1 MPLANPTPV
10 YDMRSPVLLAQPVF
24 TKVLT
29 LFFGGLLAVGLGFS
43 AVTQYARN
51 ETVKGEIA
59 AASGFSAVTVGQGG
73 IISEVAVEPGQKVR
87 KGQVLAVL
95 SLPAVVSGAGDTAAM
110 SVARMRESLGNLDL
124 QLAEYG
130 RTIAQAEAEMREI
143 EASAAS
149 SLVSARA
156 RGAVTADRQRLAER
170 RLKGFEGL
178 AAKGFVTDYAV
189 DQVRAVSMQI
199 RQEAADTDLQANEI
213 VRAKADRL
221 VSIENRVRDIRQAM
235 LALRTQRLQTENQ
248 IHESEALESLRIV
261 SPSDG
266 IVSAIPVRPG
276 QRVESGE
283 RIAAVGLASSE
294 LTALLEVPSKAIGM
308 IEAGQRVVLKYD
320 AFPYQSF
327 GVRYG
332 RVVRVEQASIEMGK
346 PDPDSEKQGLERHFL
361 VEVRPDDDAVLA
373 YGRLRPLRVG
383 MTLSADVEVER
394 RNLLSWFLSP
404 LVTLKGRF
412 G

>member
-1 MPLANPTPV
+1 MPSNRTAL

-29 LFFGGLLAVGLGFS
+29 WFFAGTLTVGIAYSSL
-43 AVTQYARN
+43 TEYARH

-59 AASGFSAVTVGQGG
+59 AASGFSAVTVSQGG
-73 IISEVAVEPGQKVR
+73 IISEVSVRPGQKVR

-95 SLPAVVSGAGDTAAM
+95 SLPAVVAGQGDTAAM

-124 QLAEYG
+124 QLSEYD
-130 RTIAQAEAEMREI
+130 RTIVRIQEEIRQI
-143 EASAAS
+143 EASAAA
-149 SLVSARA
+149 SLAAARA
-156 RGAVTADRQRLAER
+156 RSDVTIDRQRLAEK

-178 AAKGFVTDYAV
+178 AAKGFATEFSV
-189 DQVRAVSMQI
+189 DEVRAVSMQLQ
-199 RQEAADTDLQANEI
+199 QEAADTNLQANEI

-221 VSIENRVRDIRQAM
+221 VAMESRIRDLRQAM

-248 IHESEALESLRIV
+248 IHEREALEAVRIV

-266 IVSAIPVRPG
+266 VVSAIPVRVG

-294 LTALLEVPSKAIGM
+294 LTALLEVPSKGIGM
-308 IEAGQRVVLKYD
+308 IEAGQKVVLKYD

-332 RVVRVEQASIEMGK
+332 RVIRVEQASIDVGTPAE
-346 PDPDSEKQGLERHFL
+346 DEKKGLERHFL
-361 VEVRPDDDAVLA
+361 VEVRPDDEAVLA

-383 MTLSADVEVER
+383 MTLSAEVEVER

>member
-29 LFFGGLLAVGLGFS
+29 LFFGGLLAAGLLFS
-43 AVTQYARN
+43 AVTQYSRH

-59 AASGFSAVTVGQGG
+59 AASGFSAVTVLQGG
-73 IISEVAVEPGQKVR
+73 IISEIAVKPGQKVR

-95 SLPAVVSGAGDTAAM
+95 SLPAVVAGDGDTAAM
-110 SVARMRESLGNLDL
+110 SVARMRDALGNFDL
-124 QLAEYG
+124 QLAEYA
-130 RTIAQAEAEMREI
+130 RTIAQAEAEMRQI

-149 SLVSARA
+149 SLASARA
-156 RGAVTADRQRLAER
+156 RNTVTADRQRLAER
-170 RLKGFEGL
+170 RLKGFERL
-178 AAKGFVTDYAV
+178 AAKGFATEFSV
-189 DQVRAVSMQI
+189 DEVRAVSMQLQ
-199 RQEAADTDLQANEI
+199 QEAADTDLQANEI

-221 VSIENRVRDIRQAM
+221 VSMENRVRDIRQAM
-235 LALRTQRLQTENQ
+235 LALRTQRLQTENE
-248 IHESEALESLRIV
+248 IHEREALESMRIV
-261 SPSDG
+261 SPADG
-266 IVSAIPVRPG
+266 VVSAIPVRPG
-276 QRVESGE
+276 QRVEAGE
-283 RIAAVGLASSE
+283 RIAAVGLASAD

-308 IEAGQRVVLKYD
+308 IEPGQRVAIKYD

-332 RVVRVEQASIEMGK
+332 RVVRVEQASIEVGT
-346 PDPDSEKQGLERHFL
+346 PQPDSDKKPLERHFL
-361 VEVRPDDDAVLA
+361 VEVRPDDSSVVA
-373 YGRLRPLRVG
+373 YGRPRPLRVG
-383 MTLSADVEVER
+383 MTMTADIEVER

>member
-1 MPLANPTPV
+1 MPFANPTAV
-10 YDMRSPVLLAQPVF
+10 FDMRSPVLLAQPVF

-29 LFFGGLLAVGLGFS
+29 LFFSGLIAVGLGFS
-43 AVTQYARN
+43 AITQYARS
-51 ETVKGEIA
+51 ETVTGEIA

-73 IISEVAVEPGQKVR
+73 IISEVAVRPGQKVR

-95 SLPAVVSGAGDTAAM
+95 SLPAVVAGEGDTATM
-110 SVARMRESLGNLDL
+110 SVARMRESLVNFDL

-130 RTIAQAEAEMREI
+130 RTIAEAEEEMHQI

-149 SLVSARA
+149 SLASARA
-156 RGAVTADRQRLAER
+156 RGAVTADRQRLADR
-170 RLKGFEGL
+170 RLKNFEGL
-178 AAKGFVTDYAV
+178 AAKGFVTDFAV
-189 DQVRAVSMQI
+189 DQVRTVSMQI
-199 RQEAADTDLQANEI
+199 QQESADTDLQANEI

-221 VSIENRVRDIRQAM
+221 VAIETRIREMRQQM
-235 LALRTQRLQTENQ
+235 LVLKTQRLQTENQ
-248 IHESEALESLRIV
+248 IHEREALESLRIV

-276 QRVESGE
+276 QRVEVGQ
-283 RIAAVGLASSE
+283 RIAAVGLATSQ

-308 IEAGQRVVLKYD
+308 IEPGQRVILKYD

-332 RVVRVEQASIEMGK
+332 RVVRVEQVSLEVGTV
-346 PDPDSEKQGLERHFL
+346 DPEAEKRGLQRHFL
-361 VEVRPDDDAVLA
+361 VEVRPDDKAVLA

>member
-1 MPLANPTPV
+1 
-10 YDMRSPVLLAQPVF
+10 
-24 TKVLT
+24 
-29 LFFGGLLAVGLGFS
+29 
-43 AVTQYARN
+43 
-51 ETVKGEIA
+51 
-59 AASGFSAVTVGQGG
+59 
-73 IISEVAVEPGQKVR
+73 
-87 KGQVLAVL
+87 
-95 SLPAVVSGAGDTAAM
+95 
-110 SVARMRESLGNLDL
+110 
-124 QLAEYG
+124 
-130 RTIAQAEAEMREI
+130 MREI

-248 IHESEALESLRIV
+248 IHEREALESLRIV

-283 RIAAVGLASSE
+283 RIAAVGLASSQ

-346 PDPDSEKQGLERHFL
+346 PDPDSEKKGLERHFL